1 MNFSKGIIQG
11 VCRNHRVLASSKPDD
26 YEQMLG
32 RVYRPGQKL
41 GVNIVFFTCKDSL
54 DKRRIEL
61 VQKHKE
67 YSAEVVERLL
77 LEELNK

>member
-1 MNFSKGIIQG
+1 M
-11 VCRNHRVLASSKPDD
+11 
-26 YEQMLG
+26 
-32 RVYRPGQKL
+32 